1 MHPLLGIRKELR
13 HSTGNEKSVN
23 ILLDLL
29 CSFEKGKQTP
39 QKICPARVTVNSQHR
54 LSVIRVHD
62 LSHSLM
68 TSLL

>member
-39 QKICPARVTVNSQHR
+39 QKFAQPEW
-54 LSVIRVHD
+54 
-62 LSHSLM
+62 
-68 TSLL
+68 LLIPSIVYL